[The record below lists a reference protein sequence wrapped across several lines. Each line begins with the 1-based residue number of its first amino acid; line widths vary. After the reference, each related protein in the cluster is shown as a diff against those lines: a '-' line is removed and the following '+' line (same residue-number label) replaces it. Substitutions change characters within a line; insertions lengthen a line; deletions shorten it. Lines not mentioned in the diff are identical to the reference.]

1 MTIRG
6 IDRLTVVEAY
16 PGCWAVDAQG
26 IKVPAA
32 TSAEAIAIVH
42 AALLGRGDE

>member
-1 MTIRG
+1 MKARA
-6 IDRLTVVEAY
+6 IDRLVVVEAY

-26 IKVPAA
+26 IKVPAESA
-32 TSAEAIAIVH
+32 AEAVAFVQ